1 MLDRA
6 DRSDFD
12 NLVKLV
18 VNVLDAFTVAFFVK
32 AEDGGEYRLFSWFS
46 LGNTVNPDAS
56 FLPGQG
62 IIGWVAKEQKPIT
75 VKEFSHDT
83 ATLKLYNT
91 QENLKSFMAVPVM
104 RGERMIGVLTV
115 DSKRQYVFTD
125 KHQKILQDFAG
136 IFAQETVR
144 HEELWNLCQEAGNLE
159 AIQEV
164 VLEMAAAEKMT
175 HIVAALYQ
183 NINKLIPNEKFIFAL
198 KASEEGK
205 FHIFARQEGA
215 GDELRKIPLEMDR
228 SLMGW
233 VVRKNQPLNHHVLGE
248 SRQEFELDGGERR
261 EFRSFLGVP
270 MVVRK
275 HVIGAL
281 GVLSVRS
288 NCFTAAD
295 ERILAILGSVAA
307 SYVAGSYAYGISLIS
322 RKVDSLTGLGNYLY
336 LNEKIEQVGDAH
348 GALLALDIRDFSR
361 VTREFSVSAADNA
374 LVEIASFFKRVVDKS
389 GYVARYYG
397 DVFLIFLKDHSRD
410 DALTAAAKLLEL
422 LRTKN
427 FFIDDK
433 KTVFEGN
440 IGIAFY
446 PDDGKSGNTLIKHS
460 FGALKIA
467 RQTAQSVAP
476 WNGNMKGDA

>member
-1 MLDRA
+1 MLDLS
-6 DRSDFD
+6 DKGDFD

-18 VNVLDAFTVAFFVK
+18 VNVLDAFTVAFFLK
-32 AEDGGEYRLFSWFS
+32 TDDDEYRLFTWFS
-46 LGNTVNPDAS
+46 LGDTVNPAAS
-56 FLPGQG
+56 FFPGQG
-62 IIGWVAKEQKPIT
+62 IIGWVAKERKPIT

-83 ATLKLYNT
+83 ATLQLYST
-91 QENLKSFMAVPVM
+91 QENLKSFMAAPVL

-125 KHQKILQDFAG
+125 KHQKLLQDFAV

-144 HEELWNLCQEAGNLE
+144 HEERWNLWQEAGNLE

-164 VLEMAAAEKMT
+164 VREMAASEKMT

-183 NINKLIPNEKFIFAL
+183 NINKLVPNEKFIFAL

-205 FHIFARQEGA
+205 FHILARQEAG

-261 EFRSFLGVP
+261 EYRSFLGVP

-281 GVLSVRS
+281 GVLSVRP

-336 LNEKIEQVGDAH
+336 LNEKIDGVGDGH

-410 DALTAAAKLLEL
+410 DARSAAANLLDL
-422 LRTKN
+422 LRAKN
-427 FFIDDK
+427 FFIDDT

-446 PDDGKSGNTLIKHS
+446 PDDGKNGNELIKHS

-467 RQTAQSVAP
+467 RQTAQAVAH
-476 WNGNMKGDA
+476 WNGSMKGDA

>member
-1 MLDRA
+1 MDRA
-6 DRSDFD
+6 DKDDFD

-18 VNVLDAFTVAFFVK
+18 VNVLDAFTAAFFFN
-32 AEDGGEYRLFSWFS
+32 AGDEGFRLFSWFS
-46 LGNTVNPDAS
+46 LGDTVNPAAS
-56 FLPGQG
+56 FQAGQG
-62 IIGWVAKEQKPIT
+62 IIGWVAKERKPIT

-91 QENLKSFMAVPVM
+91 RENLKSFMAVPVM
-104 RGERMIGVLTV
+104 RGERLIGVLTV

-144 HEELWNLCQEAGNLE
+144 HEERWDLWQEAGNLE

-164 VLEMAAAEKMT
+164 VREMAAAEKMT

-198 KASEEGK
+198 KASEEGM
-205 FHIFARQEGA
+205 FNILARREGE
-215 GDELRKIPLEMDR
+215 GDALHKIPLDMDR

-248 SRQEFELDGGERR
+248 SRQEFELDGGARGEY
-261 EFRSFLGVP
+261 RSFLGVP

-281 GVLSVRS
+281 GVLSART
-288 NCFTAAD
+288 NGFTAAD
-295 ERILAILGSVAA
+295 ERILLILGSVAA

-336 LNEKIEQVGDAH
+336 LNEKIEQLGDAP
-348 GALLALDIRDFSR
+348 GALLALDIREFSR
-361 VTREFSVSAADNA
+361 VTRDYSVGAADGA
-374 LVEIASFFKRVVDKS
+374 LVEIANFFKRVVDKS
-389 GYVARYYG
+389 GYVTRYYG
-397 DVFLIFLKDHSRD
+397 DVFLIFLKDHTRD
-410 DALTAAAKLLEL
+410 DALAAAANLLGL
-422 LRTKN
+422 LRAKN
-427 FFIDDK
+427 FYIDDN

-446 PDDGKSGNTLIKHS
+446 PDDGKNGNELIKRS
-460 FGALKIA
+460 FGALKKA
-467 RQTAQSVAP
+467 RQTAQAVAS
-476 WNGNMKGDA
+476 WNGSMKGGG

>member
-1 MLDRA
+1 MLDQA
-6 DRSDFD
+6 DKGDFD

-18 VNVLDAFTVAFFVK
+18 VNVMDAFTVAFFLK
-32 AEDGGEYRLFSWFS
+32 GEDDEYRLFVWFS
-46 LGNTVNPDAS
+46 LGDTVNAAAS

-62 IIGWVAKEQKPIT
+62 IIGWVAKERKPIT
-75 VKEFSHDT
+75 VKEFSYDT

-91 QENLKSFMAVPVM
+91 QENLKSFMAAPVM

-115 DSKRQYVFTD
+115 DSKRQYVFTE
-125 KHQKILQDFAG
+125 KHQKLLQDFAG

-144 HEELWNLCQEAGNLE
+144 REERWNLWQEAGNLE

-164 VLEMAAAEKMT
+164 VREMAAAEKMA
-175 HIVAALYQ
+175 HIVVALYQ
-183 NINKLIPNEKFIFAL
+183 NIGKLIPNEKFIFAL

-205 FHIFARQEGA
+205 FNILARVEGG
-215 GDELRKIPLEMDR
+215 GDELRKVPLDMDR

-233 VVRKNQPLNHHVLGE
+233 VVRKNKPLNHHVLGE

-261 EFRSFLGVP
+261 EYRSFLGVP

-281 GVLSVRS
+281 GVLSVRP
-288 NCFTAAD
+288 NGFTAAD

-307 SYVAGSYAYGISLIS
+307 SYVASSYAYGISLIS
-322 RKVDSLTGLGNYLY
+322 RKVDSLTGLGNYLH
-336 LNEKIEQVGDAH
+336 LTEKIGQLGEVR

-389 GYVARYYG
+389 GYVTRYFG
-397 DVFLIFLKDHSRD
+397 DVFLIFLTDHSRD
-410 DALTAAAKLLEL
+410 DALTAASNLLDL
-422 LRTKN
+422 LRAKN

-440 IGIAFY
+440 IGVAFY
-446 PDDGKSGNTLIKHS
+446 PDDGKTGNELIKHS
-460 FGALKIA
+460 FGALKQA
-467 RQTAQSVAP
+467 RQTAQAVVP

>member
-6 DRSDFD
+6 DKGDFD

-18 VNVLDAFTVAFFVK
+18 VNVLDAFTVAFFLK
-32 AEDGGEYRLFSWFS
+32 GEDDEYRLFTWFS
-46 LGNTVNPDAS
+46 LGETVNPAAS

-62 IIGWVAKEQKPIT
+62 IIGWVAKERKPIT

-83 ATLKLYNT
+83 ATLKLYNA
-91 QENLKSFMAVPVM
+91 QENLKSFMAAPVM
-104 RGERMIGVLTV
+104 RGERLIGVLTV
-115 DSKRQYVFTD
+115 DSKRQYVFSE

-136 IFAQETVR
+136 VFAQETVR
-144 HEELWNLCQEAGNLE
+144 HEERWNLWQEAGNLE

-164 VLEMAAAEKMT
+164 VREMAAAEKMS

-205 FHIFARQEGA
+205 FHILAWQEG
-215 GDELRKIPLEMDR
+215 GGNELRKIPLDMDS

-233 VVRKNQPLNHHVLGE
+233 VVRKNKPLNHHVLGE
-248 SRQEFELDGGERR
+248 NRQEFELDGGERR
-261 EFRSFLGVP
+261 EYRSFLGVP

-281 GVLSVRS
+281 GVLSVRP
-288 NCFTAAD
+288 NGFTAAD

-322 RKVDSLTGLGNYLY
+322 RKVDSLTGLGNYLH
-336 LNEKIEQVGDAH
+336 LNEKIAKMGEAR
-348 GALLALDIRDFSR
+348 GALLALDIRDFGR
-361 VTREFSVSAADNA
+361 ITRDFSVSAADDA
-374 LVEIASFFKRVVDKS
+374 LVEIASFFKRVVDES
-389 GYVARYYG
+389 GYVTRYYG
-397 DVFLIFLKDHSRD
+397 DVFLIFLKDHSRG
-410 DALTAAAKLLEL
+410 DALIAAAKLLDL
-422 LRTKN
+422 LRAKS

-440 IGIAFY
+440 IGVAFY
-446 PDDGKSGNTLIKHS
+446 PDDGKSGNELIKYS
-460 FGALKIA
+460 FGALKEA
-467 RQTAQSVAP
+467 RQTAQPVVS
-476 WNGNMKGDA
+476 WNGNMKGGA

>member
-6 DRSDFD
+6 DKDDFD

-18 VNVLDAFTVAFFVK
+18 VNVLDAFTVAFFLK
-32 AEDGGEYRLFSWFS
+32 ADNDEYRLFTWFS
-46 LGNTVNPDAS
+46 LGDTVNPAAS

-62 IIGWVAKEQKPIT
+62 IIGWVAKERKPIT

-115 DSKRQYVFTD
+115 DSKRQYVFTE

-144 HEELWNLCQEAGNLE
+144 HEERWNLWQEAGNLE
-159 AIQEV
+159 SIQQV
-164 VLEMAAAEKMT
+164 VCEMADAEKMT
-175 HIVAALYQ
+175 HIVAALYH
-183 NINKLIPNEKFIFAL
+183 NINKLVPSEKFIFAL

-205 FHIFARQEGA
+205 FHIFARQEGS
-215 GDELRKIPLEMDR
+215 GDEMRKIPLEMDR

-233 VVRKNQPLNHHVLGE
+233 VVKKNQPLNHHILGE

-261 EFRSFLGVP
+261 EYRSFLGVP

-281 GVLSVRS
+281 GVLSVRP
-288 NCFTAAD
+288 NGFTAAD

-336 LNEKIEQVGDAH
+336 LNEKIEQVGEAR

-374 LVEIASFFKRVVDKS
+374 LVEIAAFFKRVVDKS
-389 GYVARYYG
+389 GYVTRYYG
-397 DVFLIFLKDHSRD
+397 DVFLIFLKDHSHD

-422 LRTKN
+422 LRAKN
-427 FFIDDK
+427 FFIDDR

-440 IGIAFY
+440 IGVAFY
-446 PDDGKSGNTLIKHS
+446 PDDGKNGNELIKHS
-460 FGALKIA
+460 FGALKKA
-467 RQTAQSVAP
+467 RQTAQPVAP
-476 WNGNMKGDA
+476 WNGSMKGDA